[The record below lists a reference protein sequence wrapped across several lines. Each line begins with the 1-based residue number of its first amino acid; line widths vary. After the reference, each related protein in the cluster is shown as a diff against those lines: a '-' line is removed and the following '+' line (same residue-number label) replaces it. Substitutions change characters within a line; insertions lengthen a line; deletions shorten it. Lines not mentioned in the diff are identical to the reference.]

1 MAKAKTPITLLCG
14 YLGAGKTTLLN
25 KVLNNQEGYRVAVI
39 VNDIGEINVDASLI
53 AKGGNITDT
62 SDIVPLTNGCIC
74 CTLKSQMATDIEKL
88 ISKGLY
94 DYILIEASGVCEPMP
109 IAQELELIKNGVLDN
124 VVGVVDAARLVDEFA
139 SGESLLNKEAIDEE
153 DIESLLVQ
161 QIEFCSTLVINK
173 TDLVTPEELKKVRMV
188 VDALHPGAKVIET
201 SQGDVP
207 VSEILNTHSFDFDA
221 VYESAGWCQA
231 LSKEGSLGDE
241 DDENAPDHEH
251 HHHDEDEDEH
261 EHHHHDEDED
271 EHEHHHDHDE
281 EHEHHHEDHDHHH
294 HHHHHE
300 HRHEGESE
308 DEYGIGTF
316 IYYRRTP
323 FDREKLRDYVP
334 SWPKNIIRCK
344 GTLWFSDEDDMAYV
358 LETSGRQLLCG
369 AYGKWVATAPEDEK
383 KQLLEENPQI
393 AKDWDEKVGDR
404 MVRLC
409 IIGRNLDKKAIADEL
424 DTLLAK

>member
-261 EHHHHDEDED
+261 EHHHHDEGED

-323 FDREKLRDYVP
+323 F
-334 SWPKNIIRCK
+334 
-344 GTLWFSDEDDMAYV
+344 
-358 LETSGRQLLCG
+358 
-369 AYGKWVATAPEDEK
+369 
-383 KQLLEENPQI
+383 
-393 AKDWDEKVGDR
+393 VGCHSSR
-404 MVRLC
+404 R
-409 IIGRNLDKKAIADEL
+409 
-424 DTLLAK
+424 

>member
-74 CTLKSQMATDIEKL
+74 CTLKSQMVTDIEKL

-261 EHHHHDEDED
+261 DHHHHDEDEE

-424 DTLLAK
+424 DNLLAK

>member
-1 MAKAKTPITLLCG
+1 MDMAKAKTPITLLCG

-74 CTLKSQMATDIEKL
+74 CTLKSQMVTDIEKL

-188 VDALHPGAKVIET
+188 VEALHPGAKVIET

-251 HHHDEDEDEH
+251 HHHDGDEDEH

-281 EHEHHHEDHDHHH
+281 EHEHHHEDHDH

-424 DTLLAK
+424 DNLLAK

>member
-74 CTLKSQMATDIEKL
+74 CTLKSQMVTDIEKL

-261 EHHHHDEDED
+261 EHHHHDEGED

-308 DEYGIGTF
+308 DEYGIGTV

-344 GTLWFSDEDDMAYV
+344 GALWFSDEDDMAYV